1 MGVATAVAITGLVGT
16 VVPTVMSF
24 VQAGNQ
30 KKAQRQAEA
39 DADKAMQAARK
50 KLDINYYDTLGIQKE
65 PYELERDALL
75 SQGAL
80 AIQAGVESERGVA
93 ATAGRIQMSM
103 NNAQSGVRTAMG
115 QELSDLAK
123 LSVKEDSRL
132 RDINAELDLEEVAG
146 NQLKAANKEELSAMA
161 LKQGMEGVTSFGKKL
176 YESAPLFG

>member
-1 MGVATAVAITGLVGT
+1 MGVATAVAITGLAAT

-24 VQAGNQ
+24 AQAGKQ

-39 DADKAMQAARK
+39 DADKAMQAARQK
-50 KLDINYYDTLGIQKE
+50 IQINYYDTLGVQKE
-65 PYELERDALL
+65 PYELERESLL

-80 AIQAGVESERGVA
+80 AIQAGVESERGAA

-103 NNAQSGVRTAMG
+103 NNAQAGVRSAMG

-123 LSVKEDSRL
+123 LSAQEDSRL
-132 RDINAELDLEEVAG
+132 RDVGTQLDLEEVAG
-146 NQLKAANKEELSAMA
+146 AQLAAANKEELSAMA
-161 LKQGMEGVTSFGKKL
+161 LKQGMEGVTSFGKRL